1 MKNYFLPGSF
11 PKKDSGRIQICRVM
25 KLTTCSLLLCSC
37 FAFAGQA
44 NSQNA
49 KVSLNKNQVQLE
61 EVLNEI
67 EKQTDYLFIS
77 NRDVNLKQHVS
88 IHANK
93 RSVRDILSEVLK
105 NTGLTF
111 TVEGVNIVLSVVN
124 PISTIVAPQH
134 ERKIEG
140 KIVDA
145 KGEPII
151 GANIIEKGTTN
162 GVISDLDGNFY
173 LNVAP
178 DATLVISYI
187 GYASQELK
195 TQNKTS
201 FHIILREDSETLNEV
216 VVTALGIKREEKA
229 LGYAVQKVGGDKM
242 NTVKSVDVG
251 TALTGKIAGLNV
263 QNSTEF
269 NEAPSILLRG
279 ESPLLVVDGVPYNNL
294 SLRDIASDDIESVD
308 VLKGATASALYGS
321 RGGAGAIMVTTKKG
335 KEEGLNIDI
344 NSSTMFESG
353 FLKLPEVQTSYSAGA
368 YGKYNANELLWGDEL
383 DIGRMAVQYDPN
395 TYEWREMPLVSKGK
409 NNFKNFLEFSFVTN
423 NNVSVTQKG
432 KYGSFRTSLT
442 HVYNK
447 GQYPNTKLNKMTY
460 TVGGNMKFKNLSVDG
475 GLTYNKR
482 FYPNDFGT
490 GYGAGGYIYNLLVWN
505 GSDLDI
511 RDYRNYWVKGK
522 ENERQNW
529 PNTLW
534 YDNPYFI
541 ANEIIHSSD
550 YDIVNGYLSAN
561 YSIKPWLK
569 LSLRSGLDMYSNREK
584 WRNSIGAAG
593 GWDRNGYYAEKRSGG
608 YSINNDF
615 LLTAD
620 HKFGDIS
627 LDGFIG
633 GTIYF
638 YQDDYLQNE
647 TQNGL
652 TVPGYYSLY
661 GSVDPIKMESSLGKK
676 QVNSL
681 YGKISASWKSTLFLD
696 VTGRKDWSSTLPSET
711 RSYFYPSVSGSV
723 VLSEFISMPSWIDF
737 WKLRGS
743 WTQTKSDLSIYDTN
757 KAYTIENNRWNGL
770 NGATFPTKIRGTL
783 INPSSTRS
791 FEIGTALHLLKNK
804 LSMDIAYYQKLFYN
818 LTTDAQISDACGFHS
833 TLINIDEEHTRKG
846 VEISLNANIYKDKD
860 WDWNA
865 TFNWALDRY
874 YYSKIDPT

>member
-368 YGKYNANELLWGDEL
+368 YGKYNANELLWGDKL

-475 GLTYNKR
+475 GLTY
-482 FYPNDFGT
+482 
-490 GYGAGGYIYNLLVWN
+490 I
-505 GSDLDI
+505 
-511 RDYRNYWVKGK
+511 VK
-522 ENERQNW
+522 
-529 PNTLW
+529 
-534 YDNPYFI
+534 
-541 ANEIIHSSD
+541 
-550 YDIVNGYLSAN
+550 
-561 YSIKPWLK
+561 
-569 LSLRSGLDMYSNREK
+569 
-584 WRNSIGAAG
+584 
-593 GWDRNGYYAEKRSGG
+593 
-608 YSINNDF
+608 
-615 LLTAD
+615 
-620 HKFGDIS
+620 
-627 LDGFIG
+627 
-633 GTIYF
+633 
-638 YQDDYLQNE
+638 
-647 TQNGL
+647 
-652 TVPGYYSLY
+652 
-661 GSVDPIKMESSLGKK
+661 
-676 QVNSL
+676 
-681 YGKISASWKSTLFLD
+681 
-696 VTGRKDWSSTLPSET
+696 
-711 RSYFYPSVSGSV
+711 
-723 VLSEFISMPSWIDF
+723 
-737 WKLRGS
+737 
-743 WTQTKSDLSIYDTN
+743 
-757 KAYTIENNRWNGL
+757 
-770 NGATFPTKIRGTL
+770 
-783 INPSSTRS
+783 
-791 FEIGTALHLLKNK
+791 
-804 LSMDIAYYQKLFYN
+804 
-818 LTTDAQISDACGFHS
+818 
-833 TLINIDEEHTRKG
+833 
-846 VEISLNANIYKDKD
+846 
-860 WDWNA
+860 
-865 TFNWALDRY
+865 
-874 YYSKIDPT
+874 SK

>member
-368 YGKYNANELLWGDEL
+368 YGKYNANELLWGDKL

-561 YSIKPWLK
+561 YSIKPWL
-569 LSLRSGLDMYSNREK
+569 Y
-584 WRNSIGAAG
+584 GA
-593 GWDRNGYYAEKRSGG
+593 
-608 YSINNDF
+608 
-615 LLTAD
+615 
-620 HKFGDIS
+620 
-627 LDGFIG
+627 
-633 GTIYF
+633 
-638 YQDDYLQNE
+638 QNE
-647 TQNGL
+647 T
-652 TVPGYYSLY
+652 Y
-661 GSVDPIKMESSLGKK
+661 
-676 QVNSL
+676 
-681 YGKISASWKSTLFLD
+681 
-696 VTGRKDWSSTLPSET
+696 
-711 RSYFYPSVSGSV
+711 
-723 VLSEFISMPSWIDF
+723 
-737 WKLRGS
+737 
-743 WTQTKSDLSIYDTN
+743 
-757 KAYTIENNRWNGL
+757 IE
-770 NGATFPTKIRGTL
+770 
-783 INPSSTRS
+783 
-791 FEIGTALHLLKNK
+791 
-804 LSMDIAYYQKLFYN
+804 D
-818 LTTDAQISDACGFHS
+818 
-833 TLINIDEEHTRKG
+833 
-846 VEISLNANIYKDKD
+846 
-860 WDWNA
+860 
-865 TFNWALDRY
+865 
-874 YYSKIDPT
+874 

>member
-460 TVGGNMKFKNLSVDG
+460 TVGGNMKFISEICKISEKQKRQVEALAEDGKTPLFFVKEDRLLGVIAVADVIKEESARAVKELQNMGIRVVMLTGDNERTARAIGRQAGVDEVIAGVLPEGKESVIRSLKEKGKVAMVGDG
-475 GLTYNKR
+475 INDAPALTR
-482 FYPNDFGT
+482 ADMGIAI
-490 GYGAGGYIYNLLVWN
+490 GAGTDIAIDAADVVLMKSKLDDVPAAIRLSRATLRNIHENLFWAFIYNIIGIPLAAGIWIPVFGWQLNPMFGAAAMSLSSFCVVTN
-505 GSDLDI
+505 ALRLNLFQIHNAAKDKEIKNPVTLHISHDENI
-511 RDYRNYWVKGK
+511 KEEK
-522 ENERQNW
+522 ENKTMVKVTVNVEGMMCGHCEAHVNKAIQAAFGAE
-529 PNTLW
+529 
-534 YDNPYFI
+534 DVV
-541 ANEIIHSSD
+541 SSHE
-550 YDIVNGYLSAN
+550 NGTTV
-561 YSIKPWLK
+561 
-569 LSLRSGLDMYSNREK
+569 
-584 WRNSIGAAG
+584 
-593 GWDRNGYYAEKRSGG
+593 
-608 YSINNDF
+608 F
-615 LLTAD
+615 
-620 HKFGDIS
+620 
-627 LDGFIG
+627 
-633 GTIYF
+633 
-638 YQDDYLQNE
+638 
-647 TQNGL
+647 
-652 TVPGYYSLY
+652 TVPEKVDEAKVEEVIKEAGY
-661 GSVDPIKMESSLGKK
+661 
-676 QVNSL
+676 
-681 YGKISASWKSTLFLD
+681 
-696 VTGRKDWSSTLPSET
+696 
-711 RSYFYPSVSGSV
+711 
-723 VLSEFISMPSWIDF
+723 EFKGI
-737 WKLRGS
+737 
-743 WTQTKSDLSIYDTN
+743 TQ
-757 KAYTIENNRWNGL
+757 E
-770 NGATFPTKIRGTL
+770 
-783 INPSSTRS
+783 
-791 FEIGTALHLLKNK
+791 
-804 LSMDIAYYQKLFYN
+804 
-818 LTTDAQISDACGFHS
+818 
-833 TLINIDEEHTRKG
+833 
-846 VEISLNANIYKDKD
+846 
-860 WDWNA
+860 
-865 TFNWALDRY
+865 
-874 YYSKIDPT
+874 

>member
-368 YGKYNANELLWGDEL
+368 YGKYNANELLWGDKL

-696 VTGRKDWSSTLPSET
+696 VTGRNDWSSTLPSET

-791 FEIGTALHLLKNK
+791 FEIGTALHLLK
-804 LSMDIAYYQKLFYN
+804 LEFN
-818 LTTDAQISDACGFHS
+818 L
-833 TLINIDEEHTRKG
+833 
-846 VEISLNANIYKDKD
+846 
-860 WDWNA
+860 
-865 TFNWALDRY
+865 
-874 YYSKIDPT
+874 

>member
-124 PISTIVAPQH
+124 PISTIVAPQQ

-368 YGKYNANELLWGDEL
+368 YSKYNANELLWGDKL
-383 DIGRMAVQYDPN
+383 DIGRMAVQYDPKLMSGEKCLWCQKERI
-395 TYEWREMPLVSKGK
+395 TLKT
-409 NNFKNFLEFSFVTN
+409 FLN
-423 NNVSVTQKG
+423 SV
-432 KYGSFRTSLT
+432 L
-442 HVYNK
+442 
-447 GQYPNTKLNKMTY
+447 
-460 TVGGNMKFKNLSVDG
+460 
-475 GLTYNKR
+475 
-482 FYPNDFGT
+482 
-490 GYGAGGYIYNLLVWN
+490 
-505 GSDLDI
+505 
-511 RDYRNYWVKGK
+511 
-522 ENERQNW
+522 
-529 PNTLW
+529 
-534 YDNPYFI
+534 
-541 ANEIIHSSD
+541 
-550 YDIVNGYLSAN
+550 
-561 YSIKPWLK
+561 
-569 LSLRSGLDMYSNREK
+569 
-584 WRNSIGAAG
+584 
-593 GWDRNGYYAEKRSGG
+593 
-608 YSINNDF
+608 
-615 LLTAD
+615 
-620 HKFGDIS
+620 
-627 LDGFIG
+627 
-633 GTIYF
+633 
-638 YQDDYLQNE
+638 
-647 TQNGL
+647 
-652 TVPGYYSLY
+652 
-661 GSVDPIKMESSLGKK
+661 
-676 QVNSL
+676 
-681 YGKISASWKSTLFLD
+681 
-696 VTGRKDWSSTLPSET
+696 
-711 RSYFYPSVSGSV
+711 
-723 VLSEFISMPSWIDF
+723 
-737 WKLRGS
+737 
-743 WTQTKSDLSIYDTN
+743 
-757 KAYTIENNRWNGL
+757 
-770 NGATFPTKIRGTL
+770 
-783 INPSSTRS
+783 
-791 FEIGTALHLLKNK
+791 
-804 LSMDIAYYQKLFYN
+804 
-818 LTTDAQISDACGFHS
+818 
-833 TLINIDEEHTRKG
+833 
-846 VEISLNANIYKDKD
+846 
-860 WDWNA
+860 
-865 TFNWALDRY
+865 
-874 YYSKIDPT
+874 

>member
-134 ERKIEG
+134 ERTIEG

-368 YGKYNANELLWGDEL
+368 YGKYNANELLWGDKL

-696 VTGRKDWSSTLPSET
+696 VTGRNDWSSTLPSET

-737 WKLRGS
+737 WKLYGAQNEAYNVERGRK
-743 WTQTKSDLSIYDTN
+743 TP
-757 KAYTIENNRWNGL
+757 KAVYLQRVARVEAL
-770 NGATFPTKIRGTL
+770 
-783 INPSSTRS
+783 RS
-791 FEIGTALHLLKNK
+791 
-804 LSMDIAYYQKLFYN
+804 
-818 LTTDAQISDACGFHS
+818 AQNEMF
-833 TLINIDEEHTRKG
+833 T
-846 VEISLNANIYKDKD
+846 
-860 WDWNA
+860 
-865 TFNWALDRY
+865 
-874 YYSKIDPT
+874 